1 MTIIG
6 ILGCTALMVAGFG
19 LRESVSNMIPS
30 QYGEVFLYDMSIT
43 LKNEQTSDEIQKYI
57 DEVCNI
63 KTNDKN
69 NDVTDA
75 MTTPLSLNEYF
86 SFDTLFSNTI

>member
-30 QYGEVFLYDMSIT
+30 QYGEVFSYDMSAT
-43 LKNEQTSDEIQKYI
+43 LKMKYQM
-57 DEVCNI
+57 N
-63 KTNDKN
+63 K
-69 NDVTDA
+69 
-75 MTTPLSLNEYF
+75 
-86 SFDTLFSNTI
+86 

>member
-43 LKNEQTSDEIQKYI
+43 LKMNKQVMRYKSI
-57 DEVCNI
+57 
-63 KTNDKN
+63 
-69 NDVTDA
+69 
-75 MTTPLSLNEYF
+75 
-86 SFDTLFSNTI
+86 